1 MAQEKPLDSAVV
13 QAWLSAWNER
23 DIFSD
28 AAVRHLQ
35 SLITDPLCLVVVTL
49 GVGRE
54 PRSLVF
60 RRIKQMIPVLIP
72 PLPTLKPTLYAVQ
85 GDDGRFQIHLEK
97 RQGEEGVPGKREG
110 GKPSGVVL
118 RQLTEEERTA
128 RAHALSVGSRQP
140 PQLFPEIPVGP
151 VAPVTPSVGQL
162 WHQTGVKSETVPK
175 SERVLRWDGTDW
187 VIAGLVSDS
196 ATIMKQGL
204 QVCDFKEALAFAHG
218 HTKWLDCEFIYTYD
232 GSTWGNA

>member
-1 MAQEKPLDSAVV
+1 MAREKPLDLAVV
-13 QAWLSAWNER
+13 QAWLAAWNES

-60 RRIKQMIPVLIP
+60 RRMKQMIPVLIP
-72 PLPTLKPTLYAVQ
+72 PLPALKPTLYAVH
-85 GDDGRFQIHLEK
+85 GDDGRWQFRTDGGRELELK
-97 RQGEEGVPGKREG
+97 QDIRP
-110 GKPSGVVL
+110 
-118 RQLTEEERTA
+118 
-128 RAHALSVGSRQP
+128 
-140 PQLFPEIPVGP
+140 FPEMIVSP
-151 VAPVTPSVGQL
+151 VAPVAPSVGQL

-175 SERVLRWDGTDW
+175 LERVLRWDGTDW
-187 VIAGLVSDS
+187 VIAGLVSEGGGVV
-196 ATIMKQGL
+196 KQGM
-204 QVCDFKEALAFAHG
+204 QVCDFQEALACAYG
-218 HTKWLDCEFIYTYD
+218 HTRWLDCEFIYTYD